1 MAAFLF
7 NKITGTDFFFF
18 SEKRGGGEEEKKIK
32 EKVTCQETLGLF

>member
-7 NKITGTDFFFF
+7 NKITGTEFFFF